1 LAAPTGSG
9 KTLAAFFAALDRLSF
24 APAATHGSVGRRG
37 TRVLYISPLKALA
50 ADVDKNLV
58 APLRGIGIEAARL
71 GIQAAAVDV
80 FVRTGD
86 TSAAERARR
95 RRVPADIL
103 ITTPESLYLTLT
115 SGARE
120 TLRDVETVIVDEIHS
135 LVASKRGAH
144 LFLSLERL
152 EEERRLSERALAG
165 GWQPLQRIGLSATQ
179 KPLEEV
185 ARLLGGFD
193 DNGQQRPVT
202 IVDAGERKTLELAVE
217 MPDPSLTDGDSGGFD
232 GAHFSAE
239 EGTGRARPESPLH
252 RTIVDRIAGQRS
264 TMVFVN
270 SRRQAER
277 LAAAIN
283 EIAEAEIALAHHGSV
298 AHETRKITE
307 DRLKKGNLPA
317 IVATSSL
324 ELGIDIG
331 AVDQVIQVEAPPSV
345 AAGLQRI
352 GRAKHQVGGIP
363 RGVLCPKHRADLVA
377 CAAVTRA
384 MVEGA
389 VEETYYPRNPLDIVA
404 QQVVAMVAVGASV
417 AGLPRA
423 ELLRVVRRA
432 APFATLDEELF
443 DGVLDMLTG
452 RYPSDD
458 FADLKPK
465 LRWDRNED
473 LLYPRVGALRLAVI
487 NGGTIPDRGL
497 YGVFLRTGPGGDEK
511 TSRRV
516 GELDEEMV
524 FELRVGEAFLLGATS
539 WIADEITHDRVF
551 VLPAHGKPG
560 KMPFWRGDRPGRPV
574 AFGRRMGALVGAIAK
589 DPAGAFLTLTREHF
603 LTDEAA
609 RQLVEYVEEQKG
621 HSTQVPTEKV
631 LVLER
636 YLDELGDHRICLHSP
651 FGSRV
656 HAPWATAILAQLR
669 ERHPGDVEAVHSED
683 GIVFR
688 VPYTEGPLDPTL
700 FFPDPDEIETLVTEE
715 LGGTSL
721 FASRFRENAGRS
733 LLLPKRMPG
742 RRTPLWAQRKR
753 SADLL
758 AVASQY
764 PTFPIVLET
773 YREVLRDVYDVPG
786 LIDLLSQVQRRK
798 IRVVVTE
805 PRTPSPFATSLVFSF
820 IGNFL
825 YDGDS
830 PLAER
835 RARALLL
842 DHGQLAKLLG
852 EAELRK
858 LLDPEAIVAVEDRL
872 QRRAYPPQHADALHD
887 QLLALGDRSEA
898 ELGAGWALAEALEA
912 RGSALL
918 VRIAGE
924 LRAIATEDAAR
935 YRDALGTVLP
945 PGVPAIFLKGI
956 SVDSQEPWNP
966 LAQLVGRYAR
976 THGPFRP
983 ERIAARFGLPIG
995 VIVPALDALVARGR
1009 LEKGAFLSDSP
1020 AGDLPSVEY
1029 CDKDVLRQIK
1039 QGSLARARAAVE
1051 PVPPVAYGKFLLE
1064 WQGLRAKH
1072 VGEAAL
1078 FRAIEQLQ
1086 GVSAPL
1092 SLFEDE
1098 LFPARVADYQPRM
1111 LDGLCAAGAVV
1122 WRGTSEGNIA
1132 FYISENTDLFPA
1144 PNLEERKALSA
1155 PATKLLALLEERG
1168 ALFFAEIQK
1177 RIGGFPTELADA
1189 LWELVWA
1196 GFLTNDTVDPLRA
1209 LDGARGTG
1217 SSRRDLRGP
1226 SWLRP
1231 ARSGDARADLRG
1243 RWSTTTPPEATDT
1256 ARLVAR
1262 VRMLLDRYGVL
1273 LRETAS
1279 HEEIP
1284 GGFSAIYEI
1293 LKQLED
1299 GGKLRRGHFVA
1310 GRGATQFALPGAEEL
1325 LRSFDRGASDFAG
1338 SGAARDGGPTSPAR
1352 SGPEGPTWIAAQ
1364 DPACA
1369 WGAALPWP
1377 RAAGSVEV
1385 PTEGRAGARR
1395 PARSAGAHVLL
1406 REGEPIAW
1414 CSRDC
1419 VHVILFAPEGGDDIP
1434 RQGATFAAA
1443 AISALAEKDGRPRMI
1458 ETLNALPARE
1468 SPLAP
1473 LFEEAGFHRQ
1483 SNGLQARRR
1492 EQRATGHRWFPPAAE
1507 NLPPANFPAILF
1519 DDEADD

>member
-1 LAAPTGSG
+1 
-9 KTLAAFFAALDRLSF
+9 
-24 APAATHGSVGRRG
+24 
-37 TRVLYISPLKALA
+37 
-50 ADVDKNLV
+50 
-58 APLRGIGIEAARL
+58 
-71 GIQAAAVDV
+71 
-80 FVRTGD
+80 
-86 TSAAERARR
+86 
-95 RRVPADIL
+95 
-103 ITTPESLYLTLT
+103 
-115 SGARE
+115 
-120 TLRDVETVIVDEIHS
+120 
-135 LVASKRGAH
+135 
-144 LFLSLERL
+144 
-152 EEERRLSERALAG
+152 
-165 GWQPLQRIGLSATQ
+165 
-179 KPLEEV
+179 
-185 ARLLGGFD
+185 
-193 DNGQQRPVT
+193 
-202 IVDAGERKTLELAVE
+202 
-217 MPDPSLTDGDSGGFD
+217 
-232 GAHFSAE
+232 
-239 EGTGRARPESPLH
+239 
-252 RTIVDRIAGQRS
+252 
-264 TMVFVN
+264 
-270 SRRQAER
+270 
-277 LAAAIN
+277 
-283 EIAEAEIALAHHGSV
+283 
-298 AHETRKITE
+298 
-307 DRLKKGNLPA
+307 
-317 IVATSSL
+317 
-324 ELGIDIG
+324 
-331 AVDQVIQVEAPPSV
+331 
-345 AAGLQRI
+345 
-352 GRAKHQVGGIP
+352 
-363 RGVLCPKHRADLVA
+363 
-377 CAAVTRA
+377 
-384 MVEGA
+384 
-389 VEETYYPRNPLDIVA
+389 
-404 QQVVAMVAVGASV
+404 
-417 AGLPRA
+417 
-423 ELLRVVRRA
+423 
-432 APFATLDEELF
+432 
-443 DGVLDMLTG
+443 
-452 RYPSDD
+452 
-458 FADLKPK
+458 
-465 LRWDRNED
+465 
-473 LLYPRVGALRLAVI
+473 
-487 NGGTIPDRGL
+487 
-497 YGVFLRTGPGGDEK
+497 
-511 TSRRV
+511 
-516 GELDEEMV
+516 
-524 FELRVGEAFLLGATS
+524 
-539 WIADEITHDRVF
+539 
-551 VLPAHGKPG
+551 
-560 KMPFWRGDRPGRPV
+560 
-574 AFGRRMGALVGAIAK
+574 MGALVGAIAK
-589 DPAGAFLTLTREHF
+589 DPSRAFLTLTREHF

-609 RQLVEYVEEQKG
+609 RQLVEYVEEQKA
-621 HSTQVPTEKV
+621 HSTHVPTEKL

-688 VPYTEGPLDPTL
+688 VPYTDGPLDPTL
-700 FFPDPDEIETLVTEE
+700 FFPDPDEIEALVTEE

-798 IRVVVTE
+798 IRVIVTE

-825 YDGDS
+825 YDSDS

-872 QRRAYPPQHADALHD
+872 QRRAYPPQHPDGLHD

-898 ELGAGWALAEALEA
+898 ELGAGWALAEALQA

-924 LRAIATEDAAR
+924 LRAIAVEDAAR

-956 SVDSQEPWNP
+956 SVDTQEPWNP

-976 THGPFRP
+976 THGPFRS
-983 ERIAARFGLPIG
+983 ERIASRFGLPVG
-995 VIVPALDALVARGR
+995 VVVLALDALVARGR
-1009 LEKGAFLSDSP
+1009 LEKGAFLEDAAADGRSSI
-1020 AGDLPSVEY
+1020 EY

-1051 PVPPVAYGKFLLE
+1051 PVPAIAYGKFLLE

-1122 WRGTSEGNIA
+1122 WRGTSQGSIA
-1132 FYISENTDLFPA
+1132 FYTSENTDLFPTQS
-1144 PNLEERKALSA
+1144 PETRKALGA
-1155 PATKLLALLEERG
+1155 PAMKLLGLLEDRG
-1168 ALFFAEIQK
+1168 ALFFADIQK

-1196 GFLTNDTVDPLRA
+1196 GFLTNDTVDPVRA
-1209 LDGARGTG
+1209 LDGARAT
-1217 SSRRDLRGP
+1217 SASRRDLRGP

-1231 ARSGDARADLRG
+1231 SSRSGDARSDLRG

-1273 LRETAS
+1273 LRETAT

-1284 GGFSAIYEI
+1284 GGFSAIYEV

-1325 LRSFDRGASDFAG
+1325 LRSFDRE
-1338 SGAARDGGPTSPAR
+1338 RPTSQ

-1377 RAAGSVEV
+1377 RAAGSVEI
-1385 PTEGRAGARR
+1385 PAEGRSGVRR

-1406 REGEPIAW
+1406 EDGEPIAW

-1419 VHVILFAPEGGDDIP
+1419 VHVILFAPEDGDDIP
-1434 RQGATFAAA
+1434 RRGAKFVAA
-1443 AISALAEKDGRPRMI
+1443 AISALAEQDGRPRMI
-1458 ETLNALPARE
+1458 ETLNGLPARE

-1492 EQRATGHRWFPPAAE
+1492 EQRATGHRWFPPATE
-1507 NLPPANFPAILF
+1507 DLPPANFPDILF
-1519 DDEADD
+1519 DDEADE